1 MKTLA
6 GVVLALFAVQ
16 GASSPVPQAAKPRG
30 ETDGVHSSV
39 INVFHVRSKDGVQC
53 ATYNA
58 GDPCAD
64 AGHWDVQLRTH
75 EYSLETIGA
84 GLTDEAGLDP
94 ESVAGR
100 GTRRRLIV
108 NADRAAPYGIV
119 QRVIDAARAAGFTA
133 IRVGIGG
140 SELDALK
147 EIRIAL
153 HWNAQTKSAVRRVG
167 TLTVKDDAELRAA
180 LKVRLASA
188 DRNRVTRPKVLIDA
202 TKDLPW
208 AEVVAVVDACRD
220 EGLEEVDFATAE
232 K

>member
-16 GASSPVPQAAKPRG
+16 GASSPAPQAARPRG
-30 ETDGVHSSV
+30 DADGVHSSV
-39 INVFHVRSKDGVQC
+39 VNIFHVQSKSGIQC

-58 GDPCAD
+58 GDACAD
-64 AGHWDVQLRTH
+64 AGHWDVQLRSC
-75 EYSLETIGA
+75 EYTLETIAA
-84 GLTDEAGLDP
+84 GLTEEAGLDP

-100 GTRRRLIV
+100 GTKRRLVV

-119 QRVIDAARAAGFTA
+119 QQVIDAARAAGFTS

-153 HWNAQTKSAVRRVG
+153 LWNAQTKSAVRRVG
-167 TLTVKDDAELRAA
+167 TLTVKDDSELRAA

-188 DRNRVTRPKVLIDA
+188 ERNRVTHPRVLIDA

-208 AEVVAVVDACRD
+208 ADVVAVVDACRD
-220 EGLEEVDFATAE
+220 EGIEEVDFATAE